1 MADGEREKT
10 REELVVENLR
20 LKKKVEEQEQDL
32 KQQFFKICNSEKT
45 AERYLQIIENLSK
58 ERR

>member
-20 LKKKVEEQEQDL
+20 LKKKVEEYEQDL
-32 KQQFFKICNSEKT
+32 KEQFCKICNSQEI
-45 AERYLQIIENLSK
+45 AERYLKIIENLSK

>member
-20 LKKKVEEQEQDL
+20 LKKKVEEQEEDL
-32 KQQFFKICNSEKT
+32 KQQFFKICNSEEI
-45 AERYLQIIENLSK
+45 AEKYLKIIENLSK